1 MRISETNKFLFDHI
15 PKSGG
20 IFLRKNLKKIL
31 KLSNHKNIDCG
42 PNFHIKNEKKI
53 KSLLNYDLISGH
65 LRGDVRNYILN
76 LEKRYLITL
85 FRDPIEIII
94 STYKYWKYDVKKD
107 LPLIKK
113 IKALTFE
120 DFIHDDNFNMTTNN
134 QISRHMISHWDINL
148 INSESLYFD
157 ARREILK
164 FDTIFINELLNEQ
177 IPLFCQKLNIP
188 NRIKYFDKKK
198 INKSKK
204 IEIRFSQEEYNFL
217 KNKNKID
224 YLIYDYFKKNFIL

>member
-1 MRISETNKFLFDHI
+1 MRISETNQFLFDHI

-31 KLSNHKNIDCG
+31 KLSCHKNIDCG
-42 PNFHIKNEKKI
+42 PNFHIENEEKI

-65 LRGDVRNYILN
+65 LRKDVRNYILN

-85 FRDPIEIII
+85 LRDPIEIII

-107 LPLIKK
+107 LPLIRK
-113 IKALTFE
+113 IKTLTFE

-134 QISRHMISHWDINL
+134 QICRHMISHWDVNL

-157 ARREILK
+157 SKREILK

-177 IPLFCQKLNIP
+177 IPLFCKKHDIA
-188 NRIKYFDKKK
+188 NRIKFFDKKK

-204 IEIRFSQEEYNFL
+204 IEIKFSQEEYNFL
-217 KNKNKID
+217 RDKNKTD